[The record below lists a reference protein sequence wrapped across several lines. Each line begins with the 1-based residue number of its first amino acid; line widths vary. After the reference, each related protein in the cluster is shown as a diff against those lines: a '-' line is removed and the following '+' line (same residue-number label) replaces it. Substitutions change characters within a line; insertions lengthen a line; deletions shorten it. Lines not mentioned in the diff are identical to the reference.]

1 MPIQGIKH
9 LSVILIFVTSISLS
23 LSAQKIE
30 KENRIP
36 SDNFPALSTSYLDEH
51 FPGRSHQKL
60 YLQTGSSG
68 LAYEAKFSF
77 EDRQFSILF
86 NENGQWIDTEK
97 EIQEE
102 ELPLFVLENMKL
114 TLVQHYDK
122 YIFKRIQ
129 KQETVNGIRYEI
141 ELKGKSKGEM
151 TLFEYLFDSEGY
163 YINHETIIIENY
175 TNEF

>member
-1 MPIQGIKH
+1 
-9 LSVILIFVTSISLS
+9 
-23 LSAQKIE
+23 
-30 KENRIP
+30 
-36 SDNFPALSTSYLDEH
+36 EH

-97 EIQEE
+97 EIRKD
-102 ELPLFVLENMKL
+102 ELPLFVSENMKL

-129 KQETVNGIRYEI
+129 EQETVNGIRYEI
-141 ELKGKSKGEM
+141 ELKGKSKGKM
-151 TLFEYLFDSEGY
+151 TLYEYLFDSKGY
-163 YINHETIIIENY
+163 YIRHETIIIENY